1 MTSTSPNPIIGLSA
15 LLDDISQVMPVHI
28 LPGEN
33 DPAGTLLPQ
42 QPFPRAMF
50 GEISNLASLHC
61 ETNPSYLRVRCDE
74 GASIARTLLINS
86 GQPLND
92 LFKYLPSPP
101 NTRLDV
107 LESTLRWRHMAPT
120 APDTLWCH
128 PYFTKDPFLLTATP
142 DIYIVGCQKQ
152 FGTRLVEHEK
162 KAHGAQRCRLVMV
175 PEFSKTGVLVL
186 VNIRTLDVKTV
197 CFGAEGADENAD
209 AELCECFSITLYT
222 TLNTACYR
230 CPGSFALRGTTRK
243 CCRIVACTGYGF
255 TIDVQL
261 AVSFLATLSQKM

>member
-1 MTSTSPNPIIGLSA
+1 
-15 LLDDISQVMPVHI
+15 MPVHI

-33 DPAGTLLPQ
+33 DPAGTILPQ

-50 GEISNLASLHC
+50 GEISKFASLHC
-61 ETNPSYLRVRCDE
+61 ETNPIYLRVQCDE

-107 LESTLRWRHMAPT
+107 LESTLRWRHIAPT

-142 DIYIVGCQKQ
+142 DIYIVGCQKR
-152 FGTRLVEHEK
+152 FGTRLVEHGK
-162 KAHGAQRCRLVMV
+162 KACGVQRCRLVMV

-197 CFGAEGADENAD
+197 CFGTEGKNGKAED
-209 AELCECFSITLYT
+209 AELY
-222 TLNTACYR
+222 AQ
-230 CPGSFALRGTTRK
+230 ALSPSEVPPESVVASSPEATR
-243 CCRIVACTGYGF
+243 
-255 TIDVQL
+255 DMD
-261 AVSFLATLSQKM
+261 SE